1 MQIGINR
8 NQTNKY
14 PPAAAAAAAAKQ
26 QQKCREQEKD

>member
-14 PPAAAAAAAAKQ
+14 QPAAAAAAAAKQ